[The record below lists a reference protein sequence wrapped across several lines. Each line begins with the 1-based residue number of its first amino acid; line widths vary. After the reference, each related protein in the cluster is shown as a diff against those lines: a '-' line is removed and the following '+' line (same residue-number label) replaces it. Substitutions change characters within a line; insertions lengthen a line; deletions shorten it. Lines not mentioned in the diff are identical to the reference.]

1 MIELA
6 PSTATPSTVREL
18 AERARAAA
26 VALRSATPEQKTRAI
41 QAMARGLI
49 ANADRILAANARDVD
64 AAKAAG
70 MGSAKTDRLTLTE
83 ARLRDMAAGLEA
95 VAALPDPVG
104 QTFASQDMPSG
115 IHVERVRVPLGVI
128 LFIYEA
134 RPNTTADAAAICL
147 KASNAIILR
156 GGREA
161 KESNAAI
168 VGVLSEGLT
177 SAGLPADA
185 IQTVPFYDHES
196 VNELLGMSGLIDLV
210 IPRGGEAL
218 IRTVAQHSTIPV
230 LKHFKGTCYV
240 YVDEAADLDMAEEI
254 VFNSKVQRPAVCNA
268 SEHLL
273 VHESVADAFLPR
285 VAERLH
291 MVELRGDE
299 GSRQIL
305 PTIKAAT
312 EDDWSEEY
320 LDLIMGI
327 KIVSGVDEAI
337 RHINTYSSN
346 HTDTIVTAD
355 EAAAR
360 HFLYDVDSATVLWN
374 ASTRMA
380 DGGQVGLGAEI
391 GISTDKLHARG
402 PMGVDELTS
411 YKWVVVGTG
420 QIRT

>member
-1 MIELA
+1 MIELE
-6 PSTATPSTVREL
+6 ATTSVREL
-18 AERARAAA
+18 AERARDAA
-26 VALRSATPEQKTRAI
+26 VALRSATPEQKTAAI
-41 QAMARGLI
+41 VSMARGLLEH
-49 ANADRILAANARDVD
+49 ADRVLEANARDIAV
-64 AAKAAG
+64 AKSAG

-83 ARLRDMAAGLEA
+83 ARLHDMAAGLEA

-104 QTFASQDMPSG
+104 RRFASTVMESG

-156 GGREA
+156 GGKEA

-168 VGVLSEGLT
+168 VAVLAEALISQ
-177 SAGLPADA
+177 GLPADA

-196 VNELLGMSGLIDLV
+196 VNEMLGMSGLIDLV

-218 IRTVAQHSTIPV
+218 IRAVAKHSTIPV

-240 YVDEAADLDMAEEI
+240 YVDAEADLDMAEEI

-273 VHESVADAFLPR
+273 VHQSVAATFLPR
-285 VAERLH
+285 MAERLS
-291 MVELRGDE
+291 MVELRGDDAT
-299 GSRQIL
+299 RQIL
-305 PTIKAAT
+305 PSIRAAH
-312 EDDWSEEY
+312 EADWSKEY
-320 LDLIMGI
+320 LDLIMGV
-327 KIVSGVDEAI
+327 KVVADVDEAI
-337 RHINTYSSN
+337 RHINRYSSN

-360 HFLYDVDSATVLWN
+360 RFLHEVDSATVLWN

-402 PMGVDELTS
+402 PMGVEELTS

-420 QIRT
+420 QIRQ

>member
-1 MIELA
+1 MIELEA
-6 PSTATPSTVREL
+6 STSVREL
-18 AERARAAA
+18 AERARDAA

-49 ANADRILAANARDVD
+49 ANAERILEANARDVA

-104 QTFASQDMPSG
+104 QTFASTEMPSG

-156 GGREA
+156 GGKEA

-168 VGVLSEGLT
+168 VAVLSQALVAE
-177 SAGLPADA
+177 GLPADA

-196 VNELLGMSGLIDLV
+196 VNEMLGMSGLIDLV
-210 IPRGGEAL
+210 IPRGGETL
-218 IRTVAQHSTIPV
+218 IRAVAQHSTIPV

-240 YVDEAADLDMAEEI
+240 YVDAEADLDMAEEI

-273 VHESVADAFLPR
+273 VHERVAAAFLPR
-285 VAERLH
+285 MAQRLS

-299 GSRQIL
+299 ATRQIL
-305 PTIKAAT
+305 PSVRPAT

-320 LDLIMGI
+320 LDLIMGV
-327 KIVSGVDEAI
+327 KVVGGVDEAI
-337 RHINTYSSN
+337 RHINQYSSN

-355 EAAAR
+355 ETAAQR
-360 HFLYDVDSATVLWN
+360 FLHDVDSATVLWN

-402 PMGVDELTS
+402 PMGVEELTS
-411 YKWVVVGTG
+411 YKWVVIGNG